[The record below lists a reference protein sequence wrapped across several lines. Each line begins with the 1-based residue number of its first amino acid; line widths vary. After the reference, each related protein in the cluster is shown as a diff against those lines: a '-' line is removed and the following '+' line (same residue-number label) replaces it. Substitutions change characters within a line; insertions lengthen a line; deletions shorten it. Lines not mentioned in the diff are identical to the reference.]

1 MLIFLV
7 LQSFRKIYYQMPY
20 FCSGSHFRVEENPT
34 IKMGM
39 GFSLPKSYPFFQ
51 LAPKSCSGPKHIN
64 KAVYYLSFGHSLFF
78 FSFPFPWLSN
88 HGAFWYGIGI
98 LKQGFRKWTFFFPS
112 RKVFQVL
119 YLLPTF
125 QSVSNQR

>member
-1 MLIFLV
+1 MLIFPV

-20 FCSGSHFRVEENPT
+20 FCSGSHFRVEENLT
-34 IKMGM
+34 IKWGLV
-39 GFSLPKSYPFFQ
+39 FPFQRSYPFLQ
-51 LAPKSCSGPKHIN
+51 LASKNCSGPKHIN
-64 KAVYYLSFGHSLFF
+64 KTVYYLSFGQSFF
-78 FSFPFPWLSN
+78 FPFPTPDFLTMCS
-88 HGAFWYGIGI
+88 WYGIGI
-98 LKQGFRKWTFFFPS
+98 LKQGFTENWPFFPS